1 MGRDSLAPISV
12 GSEVEGMPSIS
23 TSIEPFSTFV
33 VGSLPRPQWVRD
45 VIEDRK
51 AGAITYAEAD
61 VDLDTAIPSAIRLQE
76 RAGIDYISDG
86 EWRRESYIKVFSEHV
101 DGFSMDAS
109 PQILGSY
116 LSDPAVSAPISQHSD
131 ISTDAAQFL
140 QQATRCRTIVSLP
153 SPYILGWRMWKQQ
166 ISTDAYPVREEFMAA
181 CIPIIRDEI
190 NKLAAMGVSHVQ
202 LDEPWLLM
210 MADPA
215 HRERVGAGELDE
227 QIELCVNTINE
238 TVEGTDVS
246 LSMHLCHGHFDRER
260 ATDTGYEPIIEA
272 LSDINVDRFAMEFA
286 APQSHGIQSLR
297 EFPKDKILGLG
308 VIDHCDPRVET
319 PDDVVARARTA
330 TEYVDADR
338 ITLNPDCG
346 FSPGAQNPMDLDEA
360 YAKLRALAEGAAI
373 LRGGDGGS

>member
-1 MGRDSLAPISV
+1 MSKL
-12 GSEVEGMPSIS
+12 

-45 VIEDRK
+45 VIEERK
-51 AGAITYAEAD
+51 AGTITYAQAD
-61 VDLDTAIPSAIRLQE
+61 ADLDTAIPSAVRLQE
-76 RAGIDYISDG
+76 RAGIDYVSDG

-101 DGFSMDAS
+101 GGFSMDAS
-109 PQILGSY
+109 PQILGSF
-116 LSDPAVSAPISQHSD
+116 LSDPAVSAPMSQHSD
-131 ISTDAAQFL
+131 ISTDAARFL
-140 QQATRCRTIVSLP
+140 KQNTENRTIVSLP
-153 SPYILGWRMWKQQ
+153 SPYILGWRMWKEQ
-166 ISTDAYPVREEFMAA
+166 ISTGAYPTREEFIAA

-190 NKLAAMGVSHVQ
+190 GKLASLGISHVQ

-215 HRERVGAGELDE
+215 HRKRVGAGDLNE
-227 QIELCVNTINE
+227 QIDLCIKSMNE
-238 TVEGTDVS
+238 TVAGAGIP

-272 LSDINVDRFAMEFA
+272 LGDINVDRFAMEFA
-286 APQSHGIQSLR
+286 APQSHGVQSLR

-319 PDDVVARARTA
+319 AEDVAVRAGA
-330 TEYVDADR
+330 AMEYVDGDR

-360 YAKLRALAEGAAI
+360 YAKLRALVGGAAI
-373 LRGGDGGS
+373 VSGGDGGI